1 MILNTKSIVNYI
13 WSLIFSAQIVICD
26 CTGKNPN
33 VFYELGLAHSLGKK
47 TICITQN
54 SNDIPFDIKHLRYI
68 KYEYTPRGMKK
79 FEEKL
84 EQYVA
89 IASAENIQNDSVY

>member
-1 MILNTKSIVNYI
+1 M
-13 WSLIFSAQIVICD
+13 FSSRFIIAELSHN
-26 CTGKNPN
+26 NPN
-33 VFYELGLAHSLGKK
+33 VFYELGIAHSLGKK

-54 SNDIPFDIKHLRYI
+54 SDDIPFDIKHLRHI
-68 KYEYTPRGMKK
+68 KYEYTPRGMKA

-89 IASAENIQNDSVY
+89 IASAENISNNMING